1 MAAKAK
7 EVLVLTKSIEEKLVR
22 VGDLGVSIAE
32 MKNDLSDT
40 EEALLEDQKFL
51 AELEK
56 GCDTKTAEWEERSKT
71 RAEELLALADTIKV
85 LNDDDSL
92 ELFKKTLP
100 SASASFVQIQVTSEM
115 MRARAL
121 ATVHRL
127 QALNF
132 PNRHKLDFISLGIA
146 RQKIGFE
153 KVIKMIDEMVE
164 TLKQEQLDDDSKKE
178 YCGKELDTSDDK
190 KKELEKAV
198 ADLETTIADIEES
211 IATLKSDI
219 EALEDGIKALDKSVA
234 EATENRKEEH
244 EEYTELIAADSAAK
258 ELLAFAKNRLN
269 KFYNPRLYKAPPRRE
284 LTEEDRAVLASGGTL
299 ETTPAPGGIAGTGIT
314 VLADVSVHQQDKV
327 APPPPPETWG
337 AYAKKSEESTGVITM
352 IDMLIKDL
360 DKEMTEAET
369 EEKLA
374 QADYQEFLQDAAD
387 KRAADSKSLADK
399 EGALADANA
408 ALEESKASKAATDKE
423 LEATLQY
430 IKDLHLECDWLLKF
444 FDARAEARASEI
456 SALGKAKAVLS
467 GADYSLVQV
476 KGSHRLLRGV
486 A

>member
-1 MAAKAK
+1 MTAKKK

-132 PNRHKLDFISLGIA
+132 PNRHKLDFIALALHG
-146 RQKIGFE
+146 KKVGFG
-153 KVIKMIDEMVE
+153 KVIKMIDDMIA
-164 TLKQEQLDDDSKKE
+164 TLKQEQID
-178 YCGKELDTSDDK
+178 DDK
-190 KKELEKAV
+190 KKSLEHALS
-198 ADLETTIADIEES
+198 DLETMIAETEEA
-211 IATLKSDI
+211 IGGLKSDI
-219 EALEDGIKALDKSVA
+219 EGLTEGIKALDKSVA

-244 EEYTELIAADSAAK
+244 EDYTELIAMDTGAK
-258 ELLAFAKNRLN
+258 ELLASAKNRLN
-269 KFYNPRLYKAPPRRE
+269 KFYNPRLYKAPPKRE
-284 LTEEDRAVLASGGTL
+284 LTEEDRAVLAAGGTL
-299 ETTPAPGGIAGTGIT
+299 ETTPAPGGIANTGIM
-314 VLADVSVHQQDKV
+314 LAQDQV

-360 DKEMTEAET
+360 DKEMTTAET

-374 QADYQEFLQDAAD
+374 QADYEEFMKDSAE
-387 KRAADSKSLADK
+387 KRAADAKSLAEK
-399 EGALADANA
+399 EGALAEANV
-408 ALEESKASKAATDKE
+408 ALEESKASKASTEKE
-423 LEATLQY
+423 LEATLAY
-430 IKDLHLECDWLLKF
+430 IKSLHLECDWLLKF
-444 FDARAEARASEI
+444 FDARKEARATEVD
-456 SALGKAKAVLS
+456 ALGKAKAVLS
-467 GADYSLVQV
+467 GADYSLVQIHE
-476 KGSHRLLRGV
+476 HRHKLLRGH
-486 A
+486 

>member
-1 MAAKAK
+1 MTAKKK

-121 ATVHRL
+121 AAVHDI
-127 QALNF
+127 QALNL
-132 PNRHKLDFISLGIA
+132 PNRHKLDFIALALHG
-146 RQKIGFE
+146 KKVGFE
-153 KVIKMIDEMVE
+153 KVIKMIDDMIA
-164 TLKQEQLDDDSKKE
+164 TLKQEQIDDDTKKE
-178 YCGKELDTSDDK
+178 SCAAEFDAADDK
-190 KKELEKAV
+190 KKSLEHTLS
-198 ADLETTIADIEES
+198 DLETMIADIEES
-211 IATLKSDI
+211 ITALKSDI

-234 EATENRKEEH
+234 EATENRKLEH

-269 KFYNPRLYKAPPRRE
+269 KFYNPKLYRAPPKRE
-284 LTEEDRAVLASGGTL
+284 RTDMDRAQDAAGG
-299 ETTPAPGGIAGTGIT
+299 A
-314 VLADVSVHQQDKV
+314 VLADVSEHRA
-327 APPPPPETWG
+327 APPPPPET
-337 AYAKKSEESTGVITM
+337 A
-352 IDMLIKDL
+352 
-360 DKEMTEAET
+360 
-369 EEKLA
+369 
-374 QADYQEFLQDAAD
+374 
-387 KRAADSKSLADK
+387 
-399 EGALADANA
+399 
-408 ALEESKASKAATDKE
+408 
-423 LEATLQY
+423 
-430 IKDLHLECDWLLKF
+430 
-444 FDARAEARASEI
+444 
-456 SALGKAKAVLS
+456 
-467 GADYSLVQV
+467 
-476 KGSHRLLRGV
+476 
-486 A
+486 

>member
-1 MAAKAK
+1 MTAKKK

-121 ATVHRL
+121 ATVHSL
-127 QALNF
+127 QALNL
-132 PNRHKLDFISLGIA
+132 PNRHKLDFIALALRG
-146 RQKIGFE
+146 KKVGFG
-153 KVIKMIDEMVE
+153 KVIKMIDDMIA
-164 TLKQEQLDDDSKKE
+164 TLKQEQIDDDTKKE
-178 YCGKELDTSDDK
+178 SCGAEFDAADDK
-190 KKELEKAV
+190 KKSLEHALS
-198 ADLETTIADIEES
+198 DLETMIAETEEA
-211 IATLKSDI
+211 IGGLKSDI
-219 EALEDGIKALDKSVA
+219 EGLTEGIKALDKSVA

-244 EEYTELIAADSAAK
+244 EDYTELIAMDTGAK

-269 KFYNPRLYKAPPRRE
+269 KFYNPRLYKAPPKRE
-284 LTEEDRAVLASGGTL
+284 LTEEDRAVLAAGGTL
-299 ETTPAPGGIAGTGIT
+299 ETTPAPGGIANTGIM
-314 VLADVSVHQQDKV
+314 LAQNQV

-360 DKEMTEAET
+360 DKEMTTAET

-374 QADYQEFLQDAAD
+374 QADYEEFMKDSAE
-387 KRAADSKSLADK
+387 KRAADAKSLAEK
-399 EGALADANA
+399 EGALAEANA
-408 ALEESKASKAATDKE
+408 SLEESKASKTSTDKE
-423 LEATLQY
+423 LEATLSY
-430 IKDLHLECDWLLKF
+430 IKSLHLDCDWLLKF
-444 FDARAEARASEI
+444 FDARKEARAAEVDAFGNSNYC
-456 SALGKAKAVLS
+456 LS
-467 GADYSLVQV
+467 GADYSLLQAT
-476 KGSHRLLRGV
+476 SNRRLLR
-486 A
+486 